1 MYSIALVAIT
11 AAAAFNGDLRQG
23 LVWMSQPG
31 TFDELSLPLD
41 QRTWSVSG
49 KWFCLVVFS
58 SMGFFGSSCS
68 AAITK
73 NFGALTMSIT
83 STARKAMTLFLSFF
97 FFGNVCTTEH
107 LLGIFIFITALTAKS
122 LRRRG
127 DGKKHKRR
135 KHRAT
140 PRAFQQLELEMGMS
154 NDTGSV
160 DGRGV
165 LIPTKSRSDEYE
177 NLIRRTA
184 SHESGGN
191 GAAAAAAAS
200 NSIDPRDVHIV

>member
-11 AAAAFNGDLRQG
+11 AAAAWKGDLQQG
-23 LVWMSQPG
+23 LVWMTQPG
-31 TFDELSLPLD
+31 TFDELSLPVE

-49 KWFCLVVFS
+49 KLLCLVVFS

-97 FFGNVCTTEH
+97 LFGNVCTGEH
-107 LLGIFIFITALTAKS
+107 LIGIVVFIAALTAKS

-127 DGKKHKRR
+127 GDGKGKHRRR

-140 PRAFQQLELEMGMS
+140 PRAMQQLELQMGGGASAAVTMDNS
-154 NDTGSV
+154 ESDGSY
-160 DGRGV
+160 
-165 LIPTKSRSDEYE
+165 LIPTKNRNDEYE

-184 SHESGGN
+184 SHESGG
-191 GAAAAAAAS
+191 GIATT
-200 NSIDPRDVHIV
+200 IDPRDVHIV

>member
-97 FFGNVCTTEH
+97 FFGNVCTSEH
-107 LLGIFIFITALTAKS
+107 LVGIAIFITALTAKS

-127 DGKKHKRR
+127 DGKKHRRR

-154 NDTGSV
+154 KDADTAGS
-160 DGRGV
+160 V

-191 GAAAAAAAS
+191 NGGAASA
-200 NSIDPRDVHIV
+200 SIDPRDVHIV

>member
-1 MYSIALVAIT
+1 VAIT

-23 LVWMSQPG
+23 LVWMTQPG

-83 STARKAMTLFLSFF
+83 STARKAITLFLSFF
-97 FFGNVCTTEH
+97 IFGNVCTSEH
-107 LLGIFIFITALTAKS
+107 LVGIFIFITALTAKS

-127 DGKKHKRR
+127 DGKKHRRR

-154 NDTGSV
+154 KDTTTDS
-160 DGRGV
+160 V
-165 LIPTKSRSDEYE
+165 LIPTKGRLSDEYE

-191 GAAAAAAAS
+191 GAASA
-200 NSIDPRDVHIV
+200 SIDPRDVHIV